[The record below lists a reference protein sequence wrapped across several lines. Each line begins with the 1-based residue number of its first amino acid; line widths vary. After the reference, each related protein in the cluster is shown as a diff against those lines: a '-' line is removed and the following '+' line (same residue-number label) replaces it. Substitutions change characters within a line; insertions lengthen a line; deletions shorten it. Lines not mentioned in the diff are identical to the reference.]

1 MEDEDY
7 NIFSI
12 SSPRNGKIAFSIEKI
27 NKSKNKKNKAHQ
39 KFHEQ
44 FYIHTSN
51 DQINKKIN
59 DFDKFLI
66 MNNQLQKHNSTP
78 NQKNIMI
85 VNDIIDTKTN
95 HYLAVFKDYL
105 ITDYIDEFLKRY
117 FTVDECEELIPKFYL
132 YYKNYLKFFC
142 RGLFIDFQAN
152 KIIQNNGEFQAE
164 LYYNNNYGS
173 KHTKKGKKALEENIS
188 ENSRSN
194 SKSESSQDYKNNN
207 TNISKINKIKLIFSK
222 SIRKKLEGS
231 ESSKNSDKKDVSN
244 IYYKNNNETITL
256 NDETKIYNDDNVYTN
271 ENSLI
276 NLLNILI
283 NKKLTKKK
291 LNEKKNIKNN
301 INEKN
306 IINIYKNLI
315 SQSPIK
321 SAKYQNYIKFG
332 INNKSSK
339 KVSSIKIFNKN
350 IPIILKN
357 KNHNL
362 SNEMKTPF
370 LEKTKISS
378 RNNQSRNSRTNFSS
392 RANNSTN
399 IFIKNSKS
407 KKKNKKRK
415 NNSKSILTRLNF
427 GNLATNKIKK
437 SKYTTFNKNLV
448 SKKKGKSIYTGYYF
462 KNMSN
467 NSLNNSRSF
476 KKTFVNGFHTNN
488 LSNNFQKSNIKIKQ
502 YQNMTTK
509 NKTLS
514 KNRIQNKIYRH
525 KQNSSLSNSNSIY
538 NNFHIN
544 INNNIMLLNNN
555 NNIKHFISNKN
566 NMKSF
571 SKSKKKNNN
580 INNYNYNPKRINK
593 NISRNE
599 NIFDINKYRTEI
611 KNMQVNIKNKKN
623 INKNIYAN
631 KKFMSLEKSRSKH
644 KEKNLKNKEALVR
657 NKSNLFIN
665 NSHFKVKKFEKSEMM
680 PSLKNCKKMN
690 NSNKDLISQN
700 GQKVNIIFDYKK
712 K

>member
-105 ITDYIDEFLKRY
+105 IADYIDEFLKRY
-117 FTVDECEELIPKFYL
+117 FSIDECEELIPKFYL
-132 YYKNYLKFFC
+132 YYKNYLNFFC
-142 RGLFIDFQAN
+142 RGIFIDFQAN

-222 SIRKKLEGS
+222 SIRKKLGGS

-276 NLLNILI
+276 NLLNTLI

>member
-51 DQINKKIN
+51 DQLNKKIN

-222 SIRKKLEGS
+222 SIRKKLGGS

-276 NLLNILI
+276 NLLNTLI

-488 LSNNFQKSNIKIKQ
+488 LSNNFPKSNIKIKQ

-566 NMKSF
+566 NMKLF

-644 KEKNLKNKEALVR
+644 KERNLKNKEALVR

>member
-51 DQINKKIN
+51 EQINKRIN

>member
-66 MNNQLQKHNSTP
+66 MSNQLQKHNSTP

-231 ESSKNSDKKDVSN
+231 ESSKNLDKKDVSN

-276 NLLNILI
+276 NLLNTLI

-488 LSNNFQKSNIKIKQ
+488 LSNNFPKSNIKIKQ

>member
-51 DQINKKIN
+51 DQLNKKIN

-105 ITDYIDEFLKRY
+105 IADYIDEFLKRY

-222 SIRKKLEGS
+222 SIRKKLGGS

-276 NLLNILI
+276 NLLNTLI

-488 LSNNFQKSNIKIKQ
+488 LSNNFPKSNIKIKQ

-644 KEKNLKNKEALVR
+644 KEKNPKNKEALVR